1 MPSQFWSATDGIS
14 PTLWSPQRYNLDGNE
29 GFCMYHVP
37 LTYMA
42 VFRQARLEPE
52 SLGPELSALKTYCG
66 LGFHLCLMYYVSR
79 KLFQKKKRILAIFA
93 LKSPKNRNFYIII
106 LQYHKNELKF
116 HIEYFNI
123 FEKINKMCTIKS
135 KWKNLECLHWTF
147 RTFDCKTSLNQWVF
161 QYINKQ
167 TNKKPQYVKYFN
179 VFQQKNYKYY
189 AHNF

>member
-1 MPSQFWSATDGIS
+1 MPRRHTITILIRYAGNGSPSFVPPEIS
-14 PTLWSPQRYNLDGNE
+14 FDWEIGENCTHDEFYCHQ
-29 GFCMYHVP
+29 VP

-161 QYINKQ
+161 QYINNNNNK
-167 TNKKPQYVKYFN
+167 NKKHGVHKII
-179 VFQQKNYKYY
+179 
-189 AHNF
+189 